1 MISVVLEIASGLLIL
16 AGSLFTLAAAIGIVR
31 FPDFY
36 SRMHAASKAGSV
48 GSGAMLIALALYIG
62 DFGVAMRATA
72 GVVFFLL
79 TAPISAH
86 LLSRAAYLAGLPMW
100 QGSVIDELKAAEAG
114 RAPLQ
119 DEHHLP

>member
-1 MISVVLEIASGLLIL
+1 
-16 AGSLFTLAAAIGIVR
+16 
-31 FPDFY
+31 
-36 SRMHAASKAGSV
+36 
-48 GSGAMLIALALYIG
+48 MLIALALYIG

-100 QGSVIDELKAAEAG
+100 QGSVIDELKTAEAG